1 MGRAAPVLLFLRPVD
16 RHAADDTDGPE
27 PLPQQQRP
35 GVIDAIVHP
44 DAAVRPRLGP
54 GGAAAVRQRAEPGVW
69 GDGWPGREPGVL
81 GAGAN
86 RQGSIKVVRTPP
98 TAKTGVG
105 PSGSDPGTL
114 AFRVNLCFKAR
125 GQAWY

>member
-54 GGAAAVRQRAEPGVW
+54 GGAAAVRQCAEPGVW
-69 GDGWPGREPGVL
+69 RDGWFSREPGVL
-81 GAGAN
+81 GAGTN
-86 RQGSIKVVRTPP
+86 RNAIEPERLKSAQGQGAGVVSRYCAPP
-98 TAKTGVG
+98 S
-105 PSGSDPGTL
+105 SGSGS
-114 AFRVNLCFKAR
+114 AASCVS
-125 GQAWY
+125 G